1 MTIRRA
7 ILSAVC
13 ACLAV
18 FSLPGT
24 SALALTR
31 HQARE
36 IIDNRGADPLCG
48 IWRIGGDGAL
58 IAILPETASTARFE
72 IYLLDSPDMSVIP
85 GNKIGSATATGQPG
99 IYDAEL
105 AQSQSLLKKRQRYI
119 FTLDRDGYL
128 SLKPYKQGKKV
139 SLWRLLPYLF
149 RASVSVS
156 DINTRP
162 ASVDGAIKVYPPTT
176 PERPILL

>member
-1 MTIRRA
+1 MLVRRT

-13 ACLAV
+13 ACLTV
-18 FSLPGT
+18 ISLPGT

-31 HQARE
+31 HEAQE
-36 IIDNRGADPLCG
+36 IIDNQGADPICG
-48 IWRIGGDGAL
+48 LWRIGGGGAL

-85 GNKIGSATATGQPG
+85 GNKIGSAVATGQPG
-99 IYDAEL
+99 HYDAEL
-105 AQSQSLLKKRQRYI
+105 AQSQSILKKRQRYI

-128 SLKPYKQGKKV
+128 SFKPYKQGKKV

-156 DINTRP
+156 DVDTRP
-162 ASVDGAIKVYPPTT
+162 TSVDGAIKVYPPTT
-176 PERPILL
+176 SERPILL